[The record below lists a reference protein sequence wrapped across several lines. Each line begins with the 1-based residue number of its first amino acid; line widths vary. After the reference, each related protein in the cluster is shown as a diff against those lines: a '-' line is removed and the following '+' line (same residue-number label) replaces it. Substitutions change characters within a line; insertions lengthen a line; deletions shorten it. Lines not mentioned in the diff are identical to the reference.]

1 MFAKMYVL
9 EWECIGWEWPI
20 KYQFELAK
28 NTQFQNN
35 WTRNEI
41 LLWANICKEEYKPIA
56 KRSLPPI
63 FFSFPLP
70 AAFHPQNNRHW
81 KSNGIFDTLR
91 FTIFAYKL
99 ITIAILVERATHP
112 YGEISFAFGPHRW
125 EFYCCKFYGWTN
137 YKLNRSSLSAAFFVC
152 HSHISTVALNIESVH
167 IKCNEIW
174 EFAFFFLKSPKRGQ
188 KHFLNAHINRV
199 SPNEPINENV
209 WGTRQI
215 QFSVQPVNLLHFSR
229 TNSVSLRCSPMW
241 WYLFGGEETE

>member
-1 MFAKMYVL
+1 MCLNENVLVENGLLNTSLNWPKTPNFKTIEHGMKYYYGQTFAK
-9 EWECIGWEWPI
+9 
-20 KYQFELAK
+20 K
-28 NTQFQNN
+28 NTNQ
-35 WTRNEI
+35 
-41 LLWANICKEEYKPIA
+41 LPKEASHPF
-56 KRSLPPI
+56 

-70 AAFHPQNNRHW
+70 AAFHPKNNRHW

-174 EFAFFFLKSPKRGQ
+174 EFAFFF
-188 KHFLNAHINRV
+188 
-199 SPNEPINENV
+199 
-209 WGTRQI
+209 
-215 QFSVQPVNLLHFSR
+215 
-229 TNSVSLRCSPMW
+229 
-241 WYLFGGEETE
+241 